1 MRLSKDGNV
10 IKTATTGSAGGCNIT
25 KVEADDYVL
34 TATMEGYDEY
44 TRNYTVSKSETVNI
58 ILSRG

>member
-1 MRLSKDGNV
+1 M

-34 TATMEGYDEY
+34 TATMEGYNEY